1 MYNPL
6 MIKID
11 SLVKRIKKK
20 TAVDGI
26 SFEVKKGKVFALLG
40 LNGAGKSTTIKTIL
54 GFIRP
59 TSGNVIVNSTNIG
72 YLPENP
78 YYYDYLTLKELLAFS
93 LSSSGI
99 KDRVKERINHMAERV
114 GVTENLDKQIRTF
127 SKGMVQRSGI
137 AAALIHEP
145 ELVILDEPMSGLDP
159 LGRRMVFDLITELK
173 EKGATVLFCS
183 HILSDVERLC
193 DTAAIMNK
201 GKIVRM
207 LTREELLL
215 ASKQTEV
222 FFEKSESLKEAVREM
237 KITEYKHTVGAFVDS
252 ADIVRFIESMKLK
265 GFNAVTVKSADN
277 ALERIFEEAVR

>member
-1 MYNPL
+1 

-20 TAVDGI
+20 TAVDCI
-26 SFEVKKGKVFALLG
+26 SFEVKKGEVFALLG
-40 LNGAGKSTTIKTIL
+40 LNGAGKSTTIKTIM
-54 GFIRP
+54 GFVRP
-59 TSGNVIVNSTNIG
+59 TSGTVKLNSRNIG

-78 YYYDYLTLKELLAFS
+78 YYYDYLTLKELLTFS
-93 LSSSGI
+93 LASSGI
-99 KDRVKERINHMAERV
+99 KDNIMERISSMAEKV
-114 GVTENLDKQIRTF
+114 GMTENLNKQLRTF

-145 ELVILDEPMSGLDP
+145 DLVIFDEPMSGLDP
-159 LGRRMVFDLITELK
+159 LGRRMVYELITKMK

-183 HILSDVERLC
+183 HILSDAERLC

-207 LTREELLL
+207 LTKEELLL
-215 ASKQTEV
+215 ASKQAEV
-222 FFEKSESLKEAVREM
+222 VFNKSEALRSSLTGLKTV
-237 KITEYKHTVGAFVDS
+237 EYENTVGVLTDS
-252 ADIVRFIESMKLK
+252 GEIVSFMESMKNK
-265 GFNAVTVKSADN
+265 GFSAVTVKSADN

>member
-1 MYNPL
+1 

-20 TAVDGI
+20 AAVDGI
-26 SFEVKKGKVFALLG
+26 SFEVKEGEIFALLG
-40 LNGAGKSTTIKTIL
+40 LNGAGKSTTIKTIM

-59 TSGNVIVNSTNIG
+59 TLGSVTVSSRNTG

-93 LSSSGI
+93 LSSSDI
-99 KDRVKERINHMAERV
+99 KDNAKERISRMAEKV
-114 GVTENLDKQIRTF
+114 GMAESLDRQLRTF

-173 EKGATVLFCS
+173 GKGATVLFCS

-207 LTREELLL
+207 LTKEELLL
-215 ASKQTEV
+215 ASEQAEV
-222 FFEKSESLKEAVREM
+222 VFEKSESLRASLSGM
-237 KITEYKHTVGAFVDS
+237 KTAEYDKTIGVFTDS
-252 ADIVRFIESMKLK
+252 HDIVSFIESMKNK
-265 GFNAVTVKSADN
+265 GFGAVTVKSADN